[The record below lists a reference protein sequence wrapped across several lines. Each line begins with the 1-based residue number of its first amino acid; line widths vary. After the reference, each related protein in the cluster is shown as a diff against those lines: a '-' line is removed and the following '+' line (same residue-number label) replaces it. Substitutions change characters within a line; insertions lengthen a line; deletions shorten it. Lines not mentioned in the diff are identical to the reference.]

1 MNTQMYTLTPKYPKL
16 LHGGDYNPEQWLDDK
31 EVLSKDISLMKEANI
46 NCVSLGIFAWAKLEP
61 DQDEFHL
68 EWMEKIIDTL
78 YSSGIYVN
86 LATPS
91 GARPRWLANEYEE
104 VLRIDERGKRAR
116 FGGRHNHCMSS
127 PVYRE
132 RVAKIN
138 SMLAKRLGDHPG
150 VIMWHISNEYEGE
163 CHCELCQQ
171 AFRSFLKNRYGSID
185 KLNRAWWTSFWSHD
199 YSDFEEIES
208 PKSIGENSIN
218 GLSLDWK
225 RFVTYQTTDF
235 MVNEIYAIKEYSP
248 DIPVTTN
255 MMGLSDVLCY
265 PLMAQKLDFAS
276 WDSYPGW
283 HEPGQN
289 VYQGVR
295 DSFTHDYIRCLK
307 KRPFILMEST
317 TSTVNWMP
325 VCKVKK
331 PGMHRLSMLNAIGHG
346 AQSAM
351 YFQIRQS
358 LGGPEKFHS
367 AVISH
372 LGTDK
377 SRVFNEVST
386 LGAELDLLS
395 EYVYSTYNDSSVAI
409 IYDKENKWAL
419 DNSNGPRNAGLDY
432 DRTCIS
438 FYEFFWRNGINVDV
452 IDSSSSLDGYKL
464 VIAPMLYM
472 FHNSIQ
478 EKIRKFVK
486 AGGYI
491 LSTAFSGCVNVS
503 DLCFPGEDTDEKL
516 SDVFGF
522 YVEEIDALYDAEFN
536 QTIFNGKKYQLNTLC
551 EIVRC
556 TTSTPLST
564 YLGDFYKG
572 KPVIIENNFGLGK
585 AYHISAYGEQNLY
598 NEILNDITQEISV
611 YGVLGKADIP
621 DGIGIVSRKDSNR
634 TIIFIGNFAEE
645 TRTIKL
651 KKEADGYDKTIFHYI
666 DGSPIEET
674 LPMEPYEMRILIRD
688 YDDP

>member
-1 MNTQMYTLTPKYPKL
+1 MNTKMYTLTPKYPKL
-16 LHGGDYNPEQWLDDK
+16 LHGGDYNPEQWLDDP
-31 EVLSKDISLMKEANI
+31 EILTKDISLMKEANI

-61 DQDEFHL
+61 RQDEFHL

-78 YSSGIYVN
+78 YSSGINVN

-104 VLRIDERGKRAR
+104 VLRVDERGKRAR

-127 PVYRE
+127 PVYRA
-132 RVAKIN
+132 RVAKID
-138 SMLAKRLGDHPG
+138 SMLAKRLGNHPG

-163 CHCELCQQ
+163 CHCELCQL
-171 AFRSFLKNRYGSID
+171 AFRRFLKDRYGSIE

-235 MVNEIYAIKEYSP
+235 MINEINAIKRYSP
-248 DIPVTTN
+248 QIPVTTN

-265 PLMAQKLDFAS
+265 PLLAQNLDFVS

-289 VYQGVR
+289 VYQGIR

-317 TSTVNWMP
+317 PSTVNWMP
-325 VCKVKK
+325 ICKVKK

-377 SRVFNEVST
+377 SRVFNEVSA
-386 LGAELDLLS
+386 LGAELDLFS
-395 EYVYSTYNDSSVAI
+395 EFVYSTYNDSSVAI
-409 IYDKENKWAL
+409 IYDKQNKWAL
-419 DNSNGPRNAGLDY
+419 DNSNGPRNEGLDY
-432 DRTCIS
+432 DRICIS

-452 IDSSSSLDGYKL
+452 IDSSSPLEGYKL

-478 EKIRKFVK
+478 DKIRKFVK

-503 DLCFPGEDTDEKL
+503 DLCFPGEATDEKL

-522 YVEEIDALYDAEFN
+522 YVEEIDALYDTEFN

-551 EIVRC
+551 EIIQC
-556 TTSTPLST
+556 TCAKPLCT
-564 YLGDFYKG
+564 YLNDFYKG
-572 KPVIIENNFGLGK
+572 KPVILENNFGLGK
-585 AYHISAYGEQNLY
+585 AYHISAYGEQSLY
-598 NEILNDITQEISV
+598 NELLNDITQEISV
-611 YGVLGKADIP
+611 CGVLGKTDIP
-621 DGIGIVSRKDSNR
+621 EGIGIVSRKDSNR
-634 TIIFIGNFAEE
+634 TIIFIGNFAEDPK
-645 TRTIKL
+645 IVNL
-651 KKEADGYDKTIFHYI
+651 KKETDGYDKTIFHNI
-666 DGSPIEET
+666 DGSPVDET
-674 LPMEPYEMRILIRD
+674 LHMEPYEMRILIRNQD
-688 YDDP
+688 AP